1 MPELNLKP
9 KKIDLFSDDR
19 AFELMTAAVDET
31 ALSKNN
37 SNDKAFDW
45 MLRLNQEE
53 DLFSQPSSTG
63 VQIDEEQFASQEYQ
77 RRLSRLSYEDVKAPE
92 PPKTKYTI
100 KGAPPFMYPSKVID
114 KEYEQ
119 ALQLE
124 QDWLDLQGQLH
135 GTVSEDTR
143 SAIQKR
149 TDEFYESG
157 PIGATAAAVADL
169 LPGIPFVDIIDPPS
183 ELSGK
188 GMQEA
193 RNILGSLGM
202 LGGLYKTPQAVGR
215 VATNIREPW
224 SYGGS
229 LEKIKSNLGIIP
241 GGRRALYQSLKA
253 KDPNFPIPESFLATG
268 LKAVPDKVKDTYN
281 VLRRGIKS
289 IVKDE
294 PLYHTGG
301 FAQEAREFLYRKT
314 FGLKP
319 RRGKN
324 IFVENADG
332 TLSFNPKSKRG
343 RSLAREILQ
352 PDFID
357 DIMGGKK
364 LSPHSVMG
372 GYTRKELGK
381 GKVSYEDIWDFKMNP
396 SDWSELFDIAK
407 GSRGEAYWYTGFGQH
422 AKAKVGEAALR
433 SLVHMITKPPHIK
446 GVVDPFYPSWMGK
459 YKDWVS
465 Q

>member
-1 MPELNLKP
+1 M
-9 KKIDLFSDDR
+9 
-19 AFELMTAAVDET
+19 AT
-31 ALSKNN
+31 LSKNN
-37 SNDKAFDW
+37 PNDKAFDW
-45 MLRLNQEE
+45 MLGFNQEE

-77 RRLSRLSYEDVKAPE
+77 KQLLGLSYKDVE
-92 PPKTKYTI
+92 GTE
-100 KGAPPFMYPSKVID
+100 
-114 KEYEQ
+114 KEK
-119 ALQLE
+119 
-124 QDWLDLQGQLH
+124 DWLDLQSQLH

-149 TDEFYESG
+149 ADEFYESG

-169 LPGIPFVDIIDPPS
+169 LPGIPFVDVIDPPS

-241 GGRRALYQSLKA
+241 GGKGAFFQGLKA
-253 KDPNFPIPESFLATG
+253 KDPNFPIPESYLAIG
-268 LKAVPDKVKDTYN
+268 SKAIPRKVKDTYN
-281 VLRRGIKS
+281 VLRKGIRS

-294 PLYHTGG
+294 PLYHIGDDLTPVN
-301 FAQEAREFLYRKT
+301 EAREFLYRTT

-332 TLSFNPKSKRG
+332 TLSFNPKSKGG
-343 RSLAREILQ
+343 RFLAREILQ
-352 PDFID
+352 PEFID
-357 DIMGGKK
+357 DFKGRKS

-407 GSRGEAYWYTGFGQH
+407 VSRGRGRFGQYT
-422 AKAKVGEAALR
+422 KDKVGEAALR

>member
-1 MPELNLKP
+1 MSENKNV
-9 KKIDLFSDDR
+9 DLFSDDR

-31 ALSKNN
+31 ELSKNN

-77 RRLSRLSYEDVKAPE
+77 KQLLGLSYKDVE
-92 PPKTKYTI
+92 GTE
-100 KGAPPFMYPSKVID
+100 
-114 KEYEQ
+114 KEE
-119 ALQLE
+119 
-124 QDWLDLQGQLH
+124 DWLDLQSQLH

-143 SAIQKR
+143 STIQKR
-149 TDEFYESG
+149 ADEFYESG

-169 LPGIPFVDIIDPPS
+169 LPGIPFVDVIDPPS
-183 ELSGK
+183 ELPGK

-241 GGRRALYQSLKA
+241 GGKGAFFQGLKA
-253 KDPNFPIPESFLATG
+253 KDPNFPIPESYLAIG
-268 LKAVPDKVKDTYN
+268 SKAIPRKVKDTYN
-281 VLRRGIKS
+281 VIRKGIRS

-294 PLYHTGG
+294 PLYHDSSINAMTIGKWSG
-301 FAQEAREFLYRKT
+301 FAEDAREFLYRTT

-332 TLSFNPKSKRG
+332 TLSFNPKSKGG

-352 PDFID
+352 PEFID
-357 DIMGGKK
+357 DFKGRKN

-396 SDWSELFDIAK
+396 SDWSELFGIEK
-407 GSRGEAYWYTGFGQH
+407 SSRGRGRFSGKST
-422 AKAKVGEAALR
+422 KVRAGEAALR
-433 SLVHMITKPPHIK
+433 ALVHMITKPPHIK
-446 GVVDPFYPSWMGK
+446 GVVEPF
-459 YKDWVS
+459 
-465 Q
+465 

>member
-1 MPELNLKP
+1 M
-9 KKIDLFSDDR
+9 
-19 AFELMTAAVDET
+19 AT
-31 ALSKNN
+31 LSKNN
-37 SNDKAFDW
+37 PNDKAFDW
-45 MLRLNQEE
+45 MLGFNQEE

-77 RRLSRLSYEDVKAPE
+77 KQLLGLSYKDVE
-92 PPKTKYTI
+92 GTE
-100 KGAPPFMYPSKVID
+100 
-114 KEYEQ
+114 KEK
-119 ALQLE
+119 
-124 QDWLDLQGQLH
+124 DWLDLQSQLH

-149 TDEFYESG
+149 ADEFYESG

-169 LPGIPFVDIIDPPS
+169 LPGIPFVDVIDPPS
-183 ELSGK
+183 ELPGK

-193 RNILGSLGM
+193 RNLLGSLGM

-241 GGRRALYQSLKA
+241 GGKRAFFQGLKA

-268 LKAVPDKVKDTYN
+268 LKAVPGKVKDTYIA
-281 VLRRGIKS
+281 LRRGIRS

-294 PLYHTGG
+294 PLYQPSG
-301 FAQEAREFLYRKT
+301 FSEDAREFLYRTT

-319 RRGKN
+319 RKGKN

-332 TLSFNPKSKRG
+332 TLSFNPKSKGG
-343 RSLAREILQ
+343 RSLARQILQ
-352 PDFID
+352 PEFID
-357 DIMGGKK
+357 DFKGGKN

-407 GSRGEAYWYTGFGQH
+407 VSRGRGRFGQYT
-422 AKAKVGEAALR
+422 KDKVGEAALR